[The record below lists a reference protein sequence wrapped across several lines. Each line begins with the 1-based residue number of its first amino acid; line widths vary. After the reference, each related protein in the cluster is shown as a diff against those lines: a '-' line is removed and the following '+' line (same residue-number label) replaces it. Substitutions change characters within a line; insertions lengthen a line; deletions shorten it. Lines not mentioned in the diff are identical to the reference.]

1 MKIKELNNKQ
11 LCELTKKITTIC
23 PEYTKEALYNL
34 WNNKIPKPETNNIQR
49 QQYYDLLQEMAEIKA
64 TDQYILRTAPEKLL
78 EDLSQKE
85 TEEIREIIRAELAEI
100 FFNLYKKKTVWI

>member
-1 MKIKELNNKQ
+1 MKIKELNNNE
-11 LCELTKKITTIC
+11 LCRLVKKITTVC
-23 PEYTKEALYNL
+23 PEYTKAAVYNL
-34 WNNKIPKPETNNIQR
+34 WKNKIPKPETNKIQR

-64 TDQYILRTAPEKLL
+64 TDLFLLRTNPEMLL
-78 EDLSQKE
+78 EELTDRE